1 MSQLKAIAIATA
13 IAASFSLGALT
24 TAAHAATPTP
34 TTPTPTPTPTTP
46 AASTTTAAA
55 SYVPTSADFIGKWKL
70 YGATVRAP
78 ADARKPAPAK
88 KTAEARGALRTLVS
102 FYQAFDYLEISADGR
117 YNFHQPGESA
127 DGGCVWCG
135 KWSFHDESLW
145 LDLPTA
151 PRLDI
156 YATDGKMQM
165 TYDAETSD
173 TSLFRWMVVGWAKD
187 ERAVAEK
194 PAQP

>member
-13 IAASFSLGALT
+13 LAASFSLGALT
-24 TAAHAATPTP
+24 TAAHAATPTA
-34 TTPTPTPTPTTP
+34 P
-46 AASTTTAAA
+46 AASTPTAAA

-78 ADARKPAPAK
+78 ADASKPAPAK